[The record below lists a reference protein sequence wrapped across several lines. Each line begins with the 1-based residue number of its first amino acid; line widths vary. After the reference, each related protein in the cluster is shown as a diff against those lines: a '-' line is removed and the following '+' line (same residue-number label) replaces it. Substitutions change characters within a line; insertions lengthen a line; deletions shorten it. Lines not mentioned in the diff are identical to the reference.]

1 MRTSVPVRRAVAGMR
16 PYNPPLGGRLDK
28 VRLDFNENP
37 FGCSPA
43 VLRALRKL
51 GTASVSIYPEQE
63 TVRRKIAQYFGVRP
77 ERLLL
82 TNGTDE
88 ALNLV
93 VNTFVEPRDTV
104 LIVEPTFAMYRFYSE
119 IAGTRIRALRYDAAL
134 QFPMKE
140 VLAALRSSPRV
151 FFLANPN
158 SPTGNALS
166 LRELRR
172 IVKAARNTLFVVDEA
187 YFEFCGVTVLPWI
200 RRFKNLVVTRTF
212 SKAAGL
218 AGLRLGCL
226 FAHQDVAAA
235 LRKAESPYPVNVAAL
250 VAAEA
255 AVRDRAFLRKTVS
268 EVRSSRKN
276 LERGLA
282 RLHIQ
287 HFPSA
292 GNFILVNLG
301 DRMKEIVSALARREI
316 LIRDRSSDFGG
327 AGYARITVGTVSQ
340 TRQLLR
346 QLEEIL

>member
-1 MRTSVPVRRAVAGMR
+1 MKSGVPVRRAVAEMR
-16 PYNPPLGGRLDK
+16 PYNPPLGGRLNK

-51 GTASVSIYPEQE
+51 GTASVAMYPEQE
-63 TVRRKIAQYFGVRP
+63 TVRLQIAKYFGVRP
-77 ERLLL
+77 AELLL

-93 VNTFVEPRDTV
+93 VNTFVERGDTV

-119 IAGTRIRALRYDAAL
+119 LAGTRIRALRYDATL
-134 QFPMKE
+134 RFPME
-140 VLAALRSSPRV
+140 QVLATLRFRPRI

-166 LRELRR
+166 LRELGR
-172 IVKAARNTLFVVDEA
+172 IAKAARNTLFVVDEA

-200 RRFKNLVVTRTF
+200 QRVKNLVVTRTF

-226 FAHQDVAAA
+226 FAHREVAAA
-235 LRKAESPYPVNVAAL
+235 LRKAESPYPVNSAAL

-255 AVRDRAFLRKTVS
+255 AIRDRAFLRRTVR
-268 EVRSSRKN
+268 EVRSSRKE
-276 LERGLA
+276 LKRGLA
-282 RLHIQ
+282 RLRIQ
-287 HFPSA
+287 CFPSA
-292 GNFILVNLG
+292 GNFVLVNLR
-301 DRMKEIVSALARREI
+301 DRAKEIVSSLARRGI

-327 AGYARITVGTVSQ
+327 AGYARITLGTVSQ